1 MLQKNIEPTVFVKL
15 TVLSFAFSFN
25 VFIWIYELQKNP
37 DCFNHYLHSYKSL
50 HSNQRTDLK
59 FLTSGTCLETGSL
72 EQISS
77 ESPMGSWNFWQILKV
92 PLLICHK
99 NRSKWNSK
107 MRLLQNWEISKIIS
121 NHLHYEIR
129 SFENL
134 RLYLTIQCLFLVPIA
149 IWKCSVCKRSC
160 FFVSATYFQI
170 FKKGQ
175 RSL

>member
-99 NRSKWNSK
+99 SRSKWKLARWDCFKIDKFLRSYLITFIMK
-107 MRLLQNWEISKIIS
+107 LGVLKTWDFISQY
-121 NHLHYEIR
+121 NV
-129 SFENL
+129 SF
-134 RLYLTIQCLFLVPIA
+134 
-149 IWKCSVCKRSC
+149 
-160 FFVSATYFQI
+160 
-170 FKKGQ
+170 
-175 RSL
+175 